1 MNETLTSSNSGI
13 TTKTDFQILE
23 ERIAKLEE
31 NVFKENVE
39 SISNEN
45 TIIIKNADREL
56 YAKICVSCLSEDGVS
71 VVYQENGETKARAC
85 FENETKPIAVRD
97 CLESTYGLS
106 IRTANCLTRNF
117 KKLKAPKAEIE
128 GFLRSLLE
136 NDGERLMH
144 VRNLGKTGVKEVMEK
159 CK

>member
-1 MNETLTSSNSGI
+1 MNETLTSSNNGI

-23 ERIAKLEE
+23 ERIAKLE
-31 NVFKENVE
+31 ENVE

-71 VVYQENGETKARAC
+71 VIYQENGETKARAC

-97 CLESTYGLS
+97 YLESTYGLN

-117 KKLKAPKAEIE
+117 KKFEAPKAEIE
-128 GFLRSLLE
+128 KYLKTLLE
-136 NDGERLMH
+136 NDGERLVR